1 MEIPSSFTETIFD
14 FMSTPQ
20 TVLMSLPVWGLDFLG
35 KKKNT
40 REVSRPKQMLYI
52 FMVDLAQYSAADSKT
67 QHQAFTGTS
76 HQVSA
81 NE

>member
-1 MEIPSSFTETIFD
+1 
-14 FMSTPQ
+14 
-20 TVLMSLPVWGLDFLG
+20 
-35 KKKNT
+35 
-40 REVSRPKQMLYI
+40 MLYI

-81 NE
+81 NEQFPEMWLVSSGKTSDSSQLGAKASS